1 MLNKRAFVSRFD
13 LRVEDLPPI
22 IDLTEDVLH
31 LMLDNYYDGMPPER
45 GLFIIQT
52 DNPVKFKAVDN
63 STGGMLIKEF
73 DDRFAAERW
82 LREEGE
88 NG

>member
-22 IDLTEDVLH
+22 IDLTEDVLQ
-31 LMLDNYYDGMPPER
+31 LMLDNDRNSMPPER

-52 DNPVKFKAVDN
+52 DNLVKFKAVDN

-82 LREEGE
+82 LRKDKA
-88 NG
+88 